1 MPRYGNALIK
11 SGPIAPQAALEIAT
25 QVASALVA
33 AHRAGI
39 IHRDIKPEN
48 VMVRPD
54 GLVKVLDFG
63 LAKLAEPRQVN
74 YSITEPGKVVGTP
87 AFQASA
93 IGKSNITYIALE
105 LFIENWSFA
114 EVSPAAYQWFL
125 VLRWPSVELGRTVFG
140 EIVIVHLFLLRRDV
154 SAYWNVVQLSASY
167 VS

>member
-39 IHRDIKPEN
+39 VHRDIKPEN

-63 LAKLAEPRQVN
+63 LAKLIKRPA
-74 YSITEPGKVVGTP
+74 P
-87 AFQASA
+87 AFDPDAPTRVAVITNPGTVMGTAQYMSPEQAR
-93 IGKSNITYIALE
+93 GLE
-105 LFIENWSFA
+105 
-114 EVSPAAYQWFL
+114 VD
-125 VLRWPSVELGRTVFG
+125 GRTDIFSLGV
-140 EIVIVHLFLLRRDV
+140 
-154 SAYWNVVQLSASY
+154 
-167 VS
+167 